1 MSKLKL
7 FASLLLLLPSM
18 ALATVTHVTLWE
30 PLPGKSAQMM
40 ATAAKAVKINKKQ
53 KAYIAQHTV
62 LNKTIIFFKM
72 LYFLENT

>member
-40 ATAAKAVKINKKQ
+40 ATAAKAVKINKKLGSRFASTLSAPLEDEQNETNQ
-53 KAYIAQHTV
+53 KY
-62 LNKTIIFFKM
+62 
-72 LYFLENT
+72 